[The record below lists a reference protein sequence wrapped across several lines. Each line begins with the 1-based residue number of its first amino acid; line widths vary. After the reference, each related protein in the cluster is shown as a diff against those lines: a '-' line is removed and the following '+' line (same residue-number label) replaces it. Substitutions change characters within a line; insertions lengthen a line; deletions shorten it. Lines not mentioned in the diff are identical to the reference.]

1 MFTVTVDEEAD
12 VGNRV
17 KKEKE
22 RRGDEQV
29 IGIEIIWKGR
39 REDEQ
44 VTWLKKKKEKDEQK
58 MNQNSNMNVIWT
70 KH

>member
-29 IGIEIIWKGR
+29 IGIESIGKGR

-44 VTWLKKKKEKDEQK
+44 VT
-58 MNQNSNMNVIWT
+58 
-70 KH
+70 